1 MNCRTDIE
9 RIAEERYKEA
19 CFLLENKMW
28 DGAYYLAGYSIEL
41 LLKARICKLLGID
54 NFFAFDLPFVRKE
67 FYRIFKN
74 HNIQELIVL
83 GGLHDELIVA
93 KKNPSFKRHWSLV
106 INWTEG
112 SRYSLNKNETEVI
125 NFLKSIKRIGLW
137 IKGKS

>member
-1 MNCRTDIE
+1 
-9 RIAEERYKEA
+9 
-19 CFLLENKMW
+19 MW